1 MVNFQNGIMTGGR
14 CHAVILAIVCC
25 VFLSHGKTD
34 LPVFLLSGQS
44 NMTGYSALVSDLTAD
59 QKKTVDNVMIYMDA
73 DGDAAKKKK
82 WLTLGPGFGAT
93 SSNLGP
99 ELSFGRTLSDS
110 MPGKKIAFI
119 KDAVG
124 GTYLSKTNGWLPPS
138 SNNGTGG
145 TLYKNMMTAIDAA
158 MKSIGSAFDSTQY
171 TPRWAGFV
179 WLQGENDALDQTSA
193 NAYEKNLTNLIKD
206 IRAKVNVADLPVIL
220 PLIAVQS
227 IWPYN
232 STVRAADVTVKQKLP
247 NIDTLDTK
255 EFPSDGIHFKAA
267 GYWKIGVLAAQRWL
281 TMHYNYGQVVP
292 VAHPFYQPAI
302 PKCDQA
308 SPLTCGILFD
318 VSGRKIGSFDGGVL
332 QNLSSQSW
340 SGKGV
345 FIFQF
350 NQSGKSGNSFSK
362 KMLNIGRK

>member
-1 MVNFQNGIMTGGR
+1 MINFQKGMRNAGGSR
-14 CHAVILAIVCC
+14 AASLIIVCYA
-25 VFLSHGKTD
+25 FLSHGKTD

-44 NMTGYSALVSDLTAD
+44 NMTGYSASVSDLTAD
-59 QKKTVDNVMIYMDA
+59 QKKNVDNVMIYMDA

-99 ELSFGRTLSDS
+99 ELFFGRTLSDS

-124 GTYLSKTNGWLPPS
+124 GTYLSNANGWLPPS

-158 MKSIGSAFDSTQY
+158 MKSIGSAFDTAIY

-179 WLQGENDALDQTSA
+179 WLQGENDALDQTSS
-193 NAYEKNLTNLIKD
+193 NAYEKNLANLIKD
-206 IRAKVNVADLPVIL
+206 IRDKVNVSDLPVVL

-232 STVRAADVTVKQKLP
+232 STVRAADVAVKQKLK
-247 NIDTLDTK
+247 NVDTLDTK
-255 EFPSDGIHFKAA
+255 DFPSDGIHFKAA
-267 GYWKIGVLAAQRWL
+267 GHVKIGTIAAQRWL
-281 TMHYNYGQVVP
+281 TMHYNYGLVTP
-292 VAHPFYQPAI
+292 VARYCQPEA
-302 PKCDQA
+302 PKLYQA
-308 SPLTCGILFD
+308 SPFSRVTLFN
-318 VSGRKIGSFDGGVL
+318 VSGRKIGAFEGGAI
-332 QNLSSQSW
+332 QSMPTQSW
-340 SGKGV
+340 SNKGI
-345 FIFQF
+345 FILQF
-350 NQSGKSGNSFSK
+350 NQPGKSGNSYSK
-362 KMLNIGRK
+362 KIETRGNL